1 MKKPPPDF
9 SGGGFRRTVDTAR
22 AAAPRR
28 ERNGPWKTNVPRPG
42 ENVKPRRAKS
52 PPRSGSRLLRSST
65 AQRLGLD
72 ARRDN
77 GDSGGG
83 LHAPGISLG

>member
-28 ERNGPWKTNVPRPG
+28 ERNGPWKTNVPRTG
-42 ENVKPRRAKS
+42 LNVKPAGAKS
-52 PPRSGSRLLRSST
+52 PI
-65 AQRLGLD
+65 A
-72 ARRDN
+72 
-77 GDSGGG
+77 
-83 LHAPGISLG
+83 

>member
-28 ERNGPWKTNVPRPG
+28 ERNGPRKTNVPRTG
-42 ENVKPRRAKS
+42 QNVKPAGAKS
-52 PPRSGSRLLRSST
+52 PIAQWVKAGEAT
-65 AQRLGLD
+65 AKRLGLD
-72 ARRDN
+72 ARSYNGTPGGRDYT
-77 GDSGGG
+77 
-83 LHAPGISLG
+83 HRVAV